1 MKSEKAKCSTD
12 RSCETTRRE
21 ALKLMGAGAA
31 ALFAG
36 RLPVMARPFTRAGF
50 EKLVPAD
57 KQLHPD
63 WVKSLFAR
71 GERTV
76 YRGAELEKI
85 GMPNGASA
93 NQGLGHV
100 G

>member
-1 MKSEKAKCSTD
+1 
-12 RSCETTRRE
+12 
-21 ALKLMGAGAA
+21 MGAGAA